1 MLIVRVESNPTC
13 KYLLVDQKRY
23 VRPVA
28 DLDLEKSR
36 AGKGGFNYP
45 SDFSSFCNFFFFRPG
60 KIEGWVPPYIRQCR
74 ALNGRCLEIQH
85 GCALRNG
92 NLLRTYH
99 SFNLRPLKYE

>member
-36 AGKGGFNYP
+36 AGKGRFNYP
-45 SDFSSFCNFFFFRPG
+45 ADFSSFCNFFFFYPG
-60 KIEGWVPPYIRQCR
+60 KIGGGGGGPIPISANVEP
-74 ALNGRCLEIQH
+74 
-85 GCALRNG
+85 
-92 NLLRTYH
+92 
-99 SFNLRPLKYE
+99 